1 MGRAHEVRAA
11 SMAKTAAAKSK
22 LYAKYGKEIF
32 MAAKGSPDPTTNL
45 TLKKLVDKAK
55 KENVPADVIKRAID
69 KAKGGSQENYQST
82 RYEGFGPGNTMVIV
96 ECLTDNVNRTV
107 SDVKN
112 CYTKTKGNMGVSGCA
127 THMFTFNGLLT
138 FDGLTEEE
146 VMDIIITADVDAD
159 IESDDDLI
167 MVKTSQSDYEKA
179 KDALVAAKA
188 DIEFIEDFVG
198 FIPMNKV
205 DVDGDAK
212 ILFEKMMAMLD
223 ELDDVQAVYHNANL

>member
-32 MAAKGSPDPTTNL
+32 MAAKGSPDPVTNL
-45 TLKKLVDKAK
+45 SLKKLIDKAK

-69 KAKGGSQENYQST
+69 KAKGGSQENYQAT

-127 THMFTFNGLLT
+127 THMFTFNGCLS
-138 FDGLTEEE
+138 FDGLSEEE
-146 VMDIIITADVDAD
+146 VMDLLIMNDIDAD

-167 MVKTSQSDYEKA
+167 TVKTSQSDYDKA
-179 KDALVAAKA
+179 KDAIVSAKA

-198 FIPMNKV
+198 FIPMSKV
-205 DVDGDAK
+205 DIEGDAK
-212 ILFEKMMAMLD
+212 VLFEKMLAMLED
-223 ELDDVQAVYHNANL
+223 LDDVQEVYHNANL

>member
-32 MAAKGSPDPTTNL
+32 MAAKGSPDPNTNL
-45 TLKKLVDKAK
+45 NLKKLVDKAK

-69 KAKGGSQENYQST
+69 KAKGGSQENYQAT

-96 ECLTDNVNRTV
+96 ECLTDNVNRTF

-112 CYTKTKGNMGVSGCA
+112 CYTKTKGKIGVAGSA
-127 THMFTFNGLLT
+127 THMFTFTGVLS
-138 FDGLTEEE
+138 FDGLSEEE
-146 VMDIIITADVDAD
+146 VMDIVIMADVDAD
-159 IESDDDLI
+159 IQSDDDLI
-167 MVKTSQSDYEKA
+167 TVKASQADHEKA
-179 KDALVAAKA
+179 KDALVAAKS

-198 FIPMNKV
+198 FVPMNKV
-205 DVDGDAK
+205 ELDDESK
-212 ILFEKMMAMLD
+212 ILFDKMMAMLD
-223 ELDDVQAVYHNANL
+223 ELDDVQEVYHNADM

>member
-45 TLKKLVDKAK
+45 ALKKIIEKAK
-55 KENVPADVIKRAID
+55 KDNVTADVIKRAID
-69 KAKGGSQENYQST
+69 KAKGGSQENYQSN
-82 RYEGFGPGNTMVIV
+82 RYEGFGPGNTMIIV
-96 ECLTDNVNRTV
+96 ECLTDNVNRTI

-112 CYTKTKGNMGVSGCA
+112 CFTKTGGNVGVTGCA
-127 THMFTFNGLLT
+127 THMFTFNGMLS
-138 FDGLTEEE
+138 FDGMSEEE
-146 VMDIIITADVDAD
+146 AMDTLIMADIDCD

-167 MVKTSQSDYEKA
+167 IVKTSQGDYEKA
-179 KDALVAAKA
+179 KDALLAAKS

-198 FIPMNKV
+198 FIPMSTVELDDEAKV
-205 DVDGDAK
+205 K
-212 ILFEKMMAMLD
+212 FERMMSMLE
-223 ELDDVQAVYHNANL
+223 ELDDVQEVYHNAQL